1 MTIRWTQTAKD
12 DLQSIWDFIA
22 RDSVYYADK
31 FIDELLSKPDI
42 LETFPKIGK
51 KIPEINDPNSREITH
66 GSYRIMYVIRD
77 EYIYITQVTH
87 MARNFNP
94 DDTDLDVE

>member
-1 MTIRWTQTAKD
+1 MTVQWTQTAKD

-42 LETFPKIGK
+42 LESLPRIGRV
-51 KIPEINDPNSREITH
+51 IPEIGDPDSREITH
-66 GSYRIMYVIRD
+66 GSYRIMYIIRD
-77 EYIYITQVTH
+77 INIYIT
-87 MARNFNP
+87 
-94 DDTDLDVE
+94 

>member
-12 DLQSIWDFIA
+12 DLQSIWDYIA

-31 FIDELLSKPDI
+31 FIDELLLKPDI
-42 LETFPKIGK
+42 LVTFPELGR
-51 KIPEINDPNSREITH
+51 KIPEINDPKSREIFH
-66 GSYRIMYVIRD
+66 GSYRIMYVIRED
-77 EYIYITQVTH
+77 VIYITQVTH

-94 DDTDLDVE
+94 DNTEWDV